1 MWRVV
6 ADTNVLI
13 SAFLAKGNE
22 NKIVELAKIDKVK
35 LILSRI
41 IREEFEEA
49 LKYPKFGFSFE
60 QIDEAINEV
69 SNIIELVS
77 STSNFDIVKEDSDDN
92 RILEAAFDGKADYII
107 SGDQHL
113 LKLKEFKGI
122 KIVNGK
128 DFLSIFG
135 KVNE

>member
-22 NKIVELAKIDKVK
+22 NKIIELAKIGKIK
-35 LILSRI
+35 LILSLI
-41 IREEFEEA
+41 VKEEFEEA
-49 LKYPKFGFSFE
+49 LKYSKFGFSFE
-60 QIDEAINEV
+60 QIEKAAYEI

-77 STSNFDIVKEDSDDN
+77 STSNFDAIREDPDDN

-122 KIVNGK
+122 KIVNAK
-128 DFLSIFG
+128 DFLSLLG